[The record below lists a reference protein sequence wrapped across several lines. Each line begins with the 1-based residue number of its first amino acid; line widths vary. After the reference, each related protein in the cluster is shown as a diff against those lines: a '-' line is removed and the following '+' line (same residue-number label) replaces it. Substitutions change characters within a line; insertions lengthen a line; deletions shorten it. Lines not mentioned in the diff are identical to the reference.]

1 MSEPSRA
8 VGAAPEAGS
17 GGTNGDRGTAGARS
31 GLLARIA
38 LGMGALGAGLTIVFT
53 VLLFAVVGLRHRTNE
68 ARQSQEV
75 IATANGLQTLLID
88 FETGLRGFVIWNQEK
103 YLAPWRTA
111 REHYPTEMAKLIQL
125 TANEPR
131 QHAGAREIKREIDS
145 YLITYSVPLV
155 TFLKRNPGLAR
166 PVAAAET
173 GSGSVQKIRQRFARF
188 LADEERLSAERDT
201 RARTTAHNALVVGL
215 IAGWLAGLVMKGGGY
230 GILGDIVMG
239 IIGALVGGFLFGL
252 LMPGSSARRKITM
265 GTILGV
271 GSAGAA

>member
-8 VGAAPEAGS
+8 VGAPPEAGS

-103 YLAPWRTA
+103 YLAP
-111 REHYPTEMAKLIQL
+111 
-125 TANEPR
+125 
-131 QHAGAREIKREIDS
+131 
-145 YLITYSVPLV
+145 
-155 TFLKRNPGLAR
+155 
-166 PVAAAET
+166 
-173 GSGSVQKIRQRFARF
+173 
-188 LADEERLSAERDT
+188 
-201 RARTTAHNALVVGL
+201 
-215 IAGWLAGLVMKGGGY
+215 
-230 GILGDIVMG
+230 
-239 IIGALVGGFLFGL
+239 
-252 LMPGSSARRKITM
+252 
-265 GTILGV
+265 
-271 GSAGAA
+271 